1 MKIAARALAFVLALL
16 LGAAV
21 RAQDVPFKMVVA
33 ESLPG
38 TSVKRAL
45 LADIFL
51 KKVTRWGDGTP
62 IVPVDQSTAAP
73 VRVSFSKKVLGK
85 PVDGVQI
92 YWMKQMSSP
101 GGSAPPPVKPSDD
114 EVMAFVGSKRGA
126 IGYVL
131 GSAPLPPNLKE
142 LEITE

>member
-1 MKIAARALAFVLALL
+1 MTKLGVRLLAVLALST
-16 LGAAV
+16 AAAAE
-21 RAQDVPFKMVVA
+21 AQDVPFKMVVQD
-33 ESLPG
+33 SMPG
-38 TSVKRAL
+38 TSIKRAM

-62 IVPVDQSTAAP
+62 ILPVDQSTATP

-114 EVMAFVGSKRGA
+114 DVIAFVGSRRGA

-131 GSAPLPPNLKE
+131 GSAPLPPSIKE